1 MNTKNNSIKIFILL
15 ILSLNLSSC
24 DEVDELTR
32 VDFNTT
38 LNEDVTVTLSESNAG
53 FDRSFTLNL
62 NNNDDIEPYLDKIE
76 SINITSAS
84 YIIKDYSGLEAATGS
99 LTVNSASELFG
110 PFQHTFF
117 EDDQNTAVFTLDD
130 SGLNALANS
139 LTSNNQLV
147 IDVSGSQNP
156 AQNAS
161 FTVEFRFQLEVTAQA
176 L

>member
-1 MNTKNNSIKIFILL
+1 MNTKNNTIKIFIILL
-15 ILSLNLSSC
+15 LSLNFNGC
-24 DEVDELTR
+24 EEVDELTR

-38 LNEDVTVTLSESNAG
+38 LTEEVMVALSESNAG
-53 FDRSFTLNL
+53 FDENFTLNL
-62 NNNDDIEPYLDKIE
+62 ANNDDIEPYLDKIE
-76 SINITSAS
+76 SISITSAT
-84 YIIKDYSGLEAATGS
+84 YTIKDYSGLDTATGS
-99 LTVNSASELFG
+99 LTLNAASELFG

-117 EDDQNTAVFTLDD
+117 EDDQNATIFTLDD
-130 SGLNALANS
+130 SKLNALANS
-139 LTSNNQLV
+139 LTSSNQLS